1 MRETH
6 TSVHCWVPGSISLPP
21 TGRGP
26 LDGMTAAVKDLMSI
40 AGHTPSFGHPRWR
53 ATHSPSTE
61 TAPVV
66 TRLLA
71 AGASVTGLAKLD
83 QLAYSIIGNAGEG
96 TPPHNALYP
105 DRFTGGSSSGSAA
118 AVAAG
123 LADVGIGTDTGGSI
137 RVPAASCGLLGLRPS
152 HGVIGTQ
159 GVLPLAPSFD
169 VVGIMT
175 RDAGTLHQAF
185 GVLSATPP
193 ASPGQVREV
202 REVRVASDCL
212 RPLSPA
218 AAEAVRLTARMLA
231 GSLGG
236 HLVECDFAEFI
247 NGELAGLFTR
257 LQAREIWRIH
267 AEWVAENRGA
277 LAADVR
283 ARLDRAEALSADP
296 PARQRGDQQAREACA
311 ASYARLAAPGAVVVV
326 PVMRDLPLLRD
337 ASPAELA
344 SFRTETLTFTAVG
357 SLAGAP
363 ELVIPVR
370 HVPSGQVFGVG
381 VLGPVRGDAALLRLA
396 SRVCPDGGPADV
408 GG

>member
-1 MRETH
+1 
-6 TSVHCWVPGSISLPP
+6 
-21 TGRGP
+21 
-26 LDGMTAAVKDLMSI
+26 
-40 AGHTPSFGHPRWR
+40 
-53 ATHSPSTE
+53 
-61 TAPVV
+61 V

-83 QLAYSIIGNAGEG
+83 QLAYSLIGDAGEG
-96 TPPHNALYP
+96 TPPRNALYP

-123 LADVGIGTDTGGSI
+123 FTDVGIGTDTGGSV
-137 RVPAASCGLLGLRPS
+137 RVPAASCGLFGLRPS
-152 HGVIGTQ
+152 HGVIGAQ

-175 RDAGTLHQAF
+175 RDAGTLHRAF

-193 ASPGQVREV
+193 APPGQV

-212 RPLSPA
+212 RALSPA

-231 GSLGG
+231 GRLGG
-236 HLVECDFAEFI
+236 DLVECGFAEFI
-247 NGELAGLFTR
+247 NGDLAGLFTR

-326 PVMRDLPLLRD
+326 PVMRDLPPLRD

>member
-1 MRETH
+1 MRGTDKAA
-6 TSVHCWVPGSISLPP
+6 HCWVPGSVSLPP

-26 LDGMTAAVKDLMSI
+26 LDGTTAAVKDLMSI
-40 AGHTPSFGHPRWR
+40 EGHTSSFGHPRWR
-53 ATHSPSTE
+53 ATHPPSIR

-71 AGASVTGLAKLD
+71 AGASVAGLAKLD

-96 TPPHNALYP
+96 TPPRNALYP

-123 LADVGIGTDTGGSI
+123 LADVGVGTDTGGSI
-137 RVPAASCGLLGLRPS
+137 RVPAASCGLFGLRPS
-152 HGVIGTQ
+152 HGVIDAQ

-175 RDAGTLHQAF
+175 RDAATLHRAF
-185 GVLSATPP
+185 SVLPAVPLAPP
-193 ASPGQVREV
+193 GHVREV
-202 REVRVASDCL
+202 RLATGCL
-212 RPLSPA
+212 PALSPA
-218 AAEAVRLTARMLA
+218 AAQAVRLTARMLA
-231 GSLGG
+231 GKLGAE
-236 HLVECDFAEFI
+236 LVECGFAEFI
-247 NGELAGLFTR
+247 NDEMAGVFSR

-267 AEWVAENRGA
+267 AKWATENRGA

-296 PARQRGDQQAREACA
+296 PARQRHDQQAREACA
-311 ASYARLAAPGAVVVV
+311 ASYARFGAPGAVVVV
-326 PVMRDLPLLRD
+326 PVMHGLPPLRD
-337 ASPAELA
+337 ASPEELA
-344 SFRTETLTFTAVG
+344 SFRAQTLTFTALG
-357 SLAGAP
+357 SLTGAP

-370 HVPSGQVFGVG
+370 HAPGGARFGVG
-381 VLGPVRGDAALLRLA
+381 VLGPVGSDATLLSLA
-396 SRVCPDGGPADV
+396 SRVCPNGGPADV